1 MDGLRASHSVKLVAN
16 SYLPTVLSDG
26 MCVIPTVACS
36 FACYRV
42 EKPALPRSGSL
53 GRDNGGPPHVPS
65 QFSPGISHIG
75 QLTSMM
81 YVTLSKLIL
90 EGNLL
95 RIDKSISG
103 SIGRP

>member
-1 MDGLRASHSVKLVAN
+1 M
-16 SYLPTVLSDG
+16 
-26 MCVIPTVACS
+26 IPTVACS
-36 FACYRV
+36 SACYRV
-42 EKPALPRSGSL
+42 EEPAFPRSGSL
-53 GRDNGGPPHVPS
+53 GGDNGGPPHVPS
-65 QFSPGISHIG
+65 QLSPGISRIG

-95 RIDKSISG
+95 RMDKSISV